1 MKAIA
6 KELLLGVAVGDAL
19 GVPFEFL
26 SRERMA
32 LSPAKDMVGHG
43 THNQLPGTWSD
54 DSSLTFCLA
63 EAMVKDYGLVHTAEN
78 FVKWRNKGY
87 WTARNSVFDIGMT
100 TTDAIS
106 DLYDLLEQK
115 RYRDLRLLKYQAE
128 EYDNGN
134 GSLMRILPLVF
145 ETMGKPIKAQFELVW
160 DNSSLTHRHI
170 RAGMSCMIY
179 LRFAEHL
186 IAGLDKTAAYQKTRE
201 DILQLWKEIEF
212 ADREQG
218 HFKRVIQTDISTYEE
233 DTILSGGYVIESLE
247 ASFWCILK
255 TTSYEEAVLKAI
267 NFGHDTDTTAAI
279 TGGLA
284 GLLYGSDS
292 IPEFW
297 LVSLARLEDIIDLAD
312 RLAHKYRKR

>member
-233 DTILSGGYVIESLE
+233 DTILSGGYVIYILGGPHNGII
-247 ASFWCILK
+247 AICRFWDANRPNLMWCKLHAKPATTWIIILQLFINLH
-255 TTSYEEAVLKAI
+255 TTL
-267 NFGHDTDTTAAI
+267 NNLFFH
-279 TGGLA
+279 
-284 GLLYGSDS
+284 S
-292 IPEFW
+292 IFNLFYFSEISQKF
-297 LVSLARLEDIIDLAD
+297 
-312 RLAHKYRKR
+312 